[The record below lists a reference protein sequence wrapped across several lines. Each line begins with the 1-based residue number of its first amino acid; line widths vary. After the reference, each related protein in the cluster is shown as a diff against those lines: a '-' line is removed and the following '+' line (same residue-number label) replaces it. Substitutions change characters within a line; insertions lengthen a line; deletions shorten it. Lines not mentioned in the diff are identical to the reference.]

1 MEMPKDQLLALDI
14 GTRSVV
20 GVILKP
26 DGESFSVVD
35 HEYLEHKERAMLDGQ
50 IHDIERVARVVEE
63 VVGKLQE
70 RNGHIAQAAMA
81 AAGRTLITR
90 KATAEME
97 LDVTKE
103 IDKAVTDQLQM
114 MAIQLAQKEIGEES
128 SEYYTVGHSVLNY
141 HLDGSLILNPLGHR
155 GNRLSIEIIATFLP
169 HLVVDSLYTVLH
181 RAGLDVLNLTLE
193 PIAAMNVAIPKKLR
207 MLNLAL
213 VDVGAGTSD
222 IAISRDGTILSY
234 GMVASAGDRMTEVLA
249 DRYLLDFNAA
259 EKLKISATDHPDGE
273 CTYTDVLGLHYRVP
287 SQEVIEQMEAAVDD
301 LTTKIAQHIL
311 ELNGKAPSAV
321 FCIGGG
327 AHLPSIR
334 RKISEKL
341 GLPEERVAVKGVEQL
356 EQVRFAASPLK
367 GPEFITPMGIGVTA
381 FEERDHDFLQV
392 SVNDTT
398 IRLFNTRNVN
408 VSDALLL
415 MGFNARSLL
424 TERGESYYVTVD
436 GVETE
441 IKGDFGEPAKIL
453 VNGQVASLDRQIAH
467 QDKIV
472 VYPAKRGEKKTM
484 KLGQLVRLDEVVY
497 LDDVPFRLVDYVS
510 VNGVNRTSDYIVKS
524 GDVIERKG
532 IKTIRD
538 LLEKA
543 GVLEG
548 MISSDGLEL
557 EDATPLVKNTRY
569 WLRGEATEKAPVA
582 GVPNFDAAIAA
593 ESQISNEGAETEEAA
608 VDTNGTRKEIAI
620 TVNGTAITI
629 PYGTTFAGVF
639 DIVGFDL
646 NNAAISDHSK
656 ENDGGARTIELLRN
670 GERASV
676 LDVIQEGDALEIKWR
691 KW

>member
-26 DGESFSVVD
+26 DGDSFAVVD

-50 IHDIERVARVVEE
+50 IHDIERVTRVVEE

-70 RNGHIAQAAMA
+70 RNGHIEQAAMA

-90 KATAEME
+90 KASAEIE

-114 MAIQLAQKEIGEES
+114 IAIQFAQKEIGQES

-141 HLDGSLILNPLGHR
+141 YLDGSLILNPMGHR
-155 GNRLSIEIIATFLP
+155 GNKLSIEIIATFLP

-234 GMVASAGDRMTEVLA
+234 GMVASAGDKMTEVLA
-249 DRYLLDFNAA
+249 DKYLLDFQAA
-259 EKLKISATDHPDGE
+259 EKLKIAATEHPEGD
-273 CTYTDVLGLHYRVP
+273 CTYTDVLGLSYRVS
-287 SQEVIEQMEAAVDD
+287 SQEILGQMDAAVEE
-301 LTTKIAQHIL
+301 LTTKIVQHIL

-334 RKISEKL
+334 SKISEKL

-356 EQVRFAASPLK
+356 EQLHFSGNPLK

-392 SVNDTT
+392 SVNDTI
-398 IRLFNTRNVN
+398 IRLFNTRSVR

-424 TERGESYYVTVD
+424 TERGESYFVTVD

-484 KLGQLVRLDEVVY
+484 KLGQLVKLDEVVY
-497 LDDVPFRLVDYVS
+497 LEDVPFRLVDYVS
-510 VNGVNRTSDYIVKS
+510 VNGINRTGDYIVKS
-524 GDVIERKG
+524 GDVVERKG

-538 LLEKA
+538 LLQKA
-543 GVLEG
+543 EIANGL
-548 MISSDGLEL
+548 ISSDGLEL
-557 EDATPLVKNTRY
+557 EDATPLVKNTKY
-569 WLRGEATEKAPVA
+569 WLSDGTTSRPF
-582 GVPNFDAAIAA
+582 GVGDDAANL
-593 ESQISNEGAETEEAA
+593 EDPNVDEKSVTGEIS
-608 VDTNGTRKEIAI
+608 IS
-620 TVNGTAITI
+620 VNGTQIAIPT
-629 PYGTTFAGVF
+629 GTTFAGVF

-646 NNAAISDHSK
+646 NSTALSEGSK
-656 ENDGGARTIELLRN
+656 DNDGGARTIELLRN
-670 GERASV
+670 GDRASV
-676 LDVIQEGDALEIKWR
+676 LDVIQAGDALEIKWR
-691 KW
+691 RW